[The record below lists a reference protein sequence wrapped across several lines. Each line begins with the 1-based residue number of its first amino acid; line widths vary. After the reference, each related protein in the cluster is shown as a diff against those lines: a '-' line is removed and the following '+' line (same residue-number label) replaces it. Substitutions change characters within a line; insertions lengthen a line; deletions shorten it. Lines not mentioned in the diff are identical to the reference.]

1 MDDNIAKGGNTSLRM
16 LEQMRSENKKLQGQI
31 NEINKEKSELKSEL
45 QDLTEDN
52 SNLEAKINYLTQ
64 ENFDFSFDID
74 DLTQKNRKLE
84 EKLEAKEKKKIM
96 ADSIWNAYSDIAFKY
111 GNTQHKYRRGFWGLI
126 KKFFQGLD
134 VNYIVLGLSI
144 FGSLLTFTSWFNGLF
159 IKLVVDNSGKVLLVG
174 NGLDFYKIIMIKIPF
189 AIVGFLA
196 YRNIQRN
203 RLFEEEYNH
212 KKNIMKIYA
221 EFIYDD
227 FVKDEMK
234 AIMLRAVES
243 NPNDKLIK
251 KDKDMTEKIIKVI
264 ENTVKTALQKEKNS
278 NK

>member
-1 MDDNIAKGGNTSLRM
+1 
-16 LEQMRSENKKLQGQI
+16 
-31 NEINKEKSELKSEL
+31 
-45 QDLTEDN
+45 
-52 SNLEAKINYLTQ
+52 
-64 ENFDFSFDID
+64 
-74 DLTQKNRKLE
+74 
-84 EKLEAKEKKKIM
+84 
-96 ADSIWNAYSDIAFKY
+96 
-111 GNTQHKYRRGFWGLI
+111 
-126 KKFFQGLD
+126 
-134 VNYIVLGLSI
+134 
-144 FGSLLTFTSWFNGLF
+144 
-159 IKLVVDNSGKVLLVG
+159 
-174 NGLDFYKIIMIKIPF
+174 MIKIPF

-264 ENTVKTALQKEKNS
+264 ENTVKTALQKCGIIWCNLERNMTQFC
-278 NK
+278 